1 MIEDDWAGHA
11 LVVGCTD
18 GRLAGVEADV
28 EAMADALGQLR
39 FCVDVLTGKDA
50 TRDGILDSFDAL
62 VARARPD
69 RPAVFYYSG
78 HGLWAKSDAALA
90 IPCQGIRTADQA
102 ATTDDDFR
110 GITSWELSIKQAELT
125 RKTRNVTVILDCCF
139 ASQAF
144 RALDLDKPDDVR
156 SLPRPVT
163 RGFAAHIEALRK
175 KYGADFAAVDARSN
189 PDAVRLVACAQDECA
204 VKCQVDG
211 KFYGALTGALLAV
224 LREVGRAR
232 VSWAAIQASIESWV
246 THWVAVQHPGV
257 EGPVRR
263 ELFSLA
269 EDRGSEAVP
278 IAVTE
283 DTFKIAAG
291 RIRGVTVGDV
301 YAVMP
306 FGTWRHDA
314 TRELARVR
322 VEAVGGTR
330 AEARLVAPSGGDSKP
345 VFPVGAIAIPIEKR
359 AAPCAVQI
367 DVPDDARPA
376 VVQAIAAI
384 PALCVA
390 ADVEPSA
397 LPTLRVAGG
406 LVTLQDW
413 VGALGPP
420 VRFPDELPRA
430 VQILANLAAARRL
443 RALTGEHGVRAQEIQ
458 LTWGTVT
465 GSEVRPM
472 AEHGGSLSPGDRVCV
487 RVVRRTERT
496 LYVHVFEVGP
506 RGTTALLTDYAHTG
520 EVLNDDKPE
529 FMLGRDARGSIIGIE
544 LGRLESAFGDATR
557 TGALIVIVTVAPT
570 NLRGLET
577 ADPMADLRAP
587 ERPRPTTGLEEAS
600 GTGLRSDGGLRSL
613 DAEDGFLVKRLAV
626 ALPPSSAT
634 ARAAGD

>member
-1 MIEDDWAGHA
+1 MLEDDWAGYA
-11 LVVGCTD
+11 LVVGCSD
-18 GRLAGVEADV
+18 GGLAGVEGDV
-28 EAMADALGQLR
+28 EAMADALGQRR
-39 FCVDVLTGKDA
+39 FDVDVLVGDRA
-50 TRDGILDSFDAL
+50 TRRGILESFDAL
-62 VARARPD
+62 IARARPD
-69 RPAVFYYSG
+69 LPAVFYYSG
-78 HGLWAKSDAALA
+78 HGLWAKSDATLS

-102 ATTDDDFR
+102 ATTADDFR

-144 RALDLDKPDDVR
+144 RAMDLDKPDDVR
-156 SLPRPVT
+156 SLPYPVT

-204 VKCQVDG
+204 LKCVVDG

-224 LREVGRAR
+224 LREVGRTP
-232 VSWAAIQASIESWV
+232 VSWAAIHGSIESWV

-263 ELFSLA
+263 QLFSLA

-283 DTFKIAAG
+283 DVFKISAG
-291 RIRGVTVGDV
+291 QISGVTVGDV

-322 VEAVGGTR
+322 VEAVGGTS
-330 AEARLVAPSGGDSKP
+330 AEAGLLTPTGGDGESVLP
-345 VFPVGAIAIPIEKR
+345 LGAIAIPIEKH
-359 AAPCAVQI
+359 AAPDPVQL

-376 VVQAIAAI
+376 VVQAIAAM
-384 PALCVA
+384 PALRVA
-390 ADVEPSA
+390 ADVEPST

-413 VGALGPP
+413 VGALAPP

-443 RALTGEHGVRAQEIQ
+443 RALTGEHGVQAGEIQ
-458 LTWGTVT
+458 LTWGTVN

-487 RVVRRTERT
+487 RVARRTDRT

-506 RGTTALLTDYAHTG
+506 RGTTVLLTDYAHTG

-529 FMLGRDARGSIIGIE
+529 FMLGRDARGAVIGIE
-544 LGRLESAFGDATR
+544 LGRLESAFGEAMR
-557 TGALIVIVTVAPT
+557 IGELIVVVAVAPA

-577 ADPMADLRAP
+577 TDPVAAPSAP
-587 ERPRPTTGLEEAS
+587 ERPRPSTLMENAS
-600 GTGLRSDGGLRSL
+600 DRGLRSDAGLRSL
-613 DAEDGFLVKRLAV
+613 DAEDGFLVKRLSV
-626 ALPPSSAT
+626 ALPPGPVAK
-634 ARAAGD
+634 AAGD